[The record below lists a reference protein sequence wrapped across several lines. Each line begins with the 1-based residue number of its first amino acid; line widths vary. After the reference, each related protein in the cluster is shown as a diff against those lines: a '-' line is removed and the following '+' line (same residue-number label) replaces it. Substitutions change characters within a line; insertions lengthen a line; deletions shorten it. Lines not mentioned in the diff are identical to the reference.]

1 MNWKILFSNINITY
15 LIFSC
20 IFLILLIWNIITSV
34 QLAKLEGKYKRLM
47 RGSTNTSI
55 EQLIKEYMDSIDN
68 TVNKV
73 DVLSGELIH
82 LKEQS
87 DRCIQKCNIIRY
99 NAFLDTGSD
108 LSYSIALLDNYNS
121 GVIISSIYG
130 RNESVTYAKPIDNGQ
145 CRYPLSVE
153 EEVVLNRCTKGIAQ

>member
-1 MNWKILFSNINITY
+1 MNWAGLFNSSNIIY
-15 LIFSC
+15 LVFSC
-20 IFLILLIWNIITSV
+20 ILLFLLIWNIILSV
-34 QLAKLEGKYKRLM
+34 EFSKLKGKYKRLM

-73 DVLSGELIH
+73 DVLSGELMH

-99 NAFLDTGSD
+99 NAFSDTGSD

-130 RNESVTYAKPIDNGQ
+130 RNESVTYAKPVDNGQ
-145 CRYPLSVE
+145 CRYPLSLE
-153 EEVVLNRCTKGIAQ
+153 EEIVLERCTKGIVQ

>member
-1 MNWKILFSNINITY
+1 MDWEVLFSSINIIY

-20 IFLILLIWNIITSV
+20 IFLFLMIWNIIISV
-34 QLAKLEGKYKRLM
+34 QLARLKGKYKRLM

-55 EQLIKEYMDSIDN
+55 EQLIKDYMDSIDN

-73 DVLSGELIH
+73 DVLSGEVIH

-99 NAFLDTGSD
+99 NAFSDTGSD

-130 RNESVTYAKPIDNGQ
+130 RNESVTYAKPVDNGQ
-145 CRYPLSVE
+145 CRYPLSLE
-153 EEVVLNRCTKGIAQ
+153 EEIVLNRCTKGIAQ